1 MKTFDF
7 KDLQESNLI
16 IDAVY
21 QGGQIGNAA
30 DDPINKILQV
40 GNQGGFRYAGGID
53 HLKYIVLYTSGEN
66 LDWPDSINPETG
78 IFKYYGDNRK
88 PGHEL
93 HDTSKKGNLI
103 LKNLFDSLYSTD
115 HPRKKF
121 HPYSYLKNIQR
132 NEVVVRFSLRA
143 YVCLGRYKKI
153 PSVFNFI
160 LCV

>member
-115 HPRKKF
+115 HPR
-121 HPYSYLKNIQR
+121 Q
-132 NEVVVRFSLRA
+132 
-143 YVCLGRYKKI
+143 KI
-153 PSVFNFI
+153 PPIFIFEKYPTERSSRSVQFKG
-160 LCV
+160 LCVPGTLQKDS